1 MPRVTRCGEDS
12 PSTVRMDDSRSESEN
27 RFDSVLKS
35 CQSTLATFA
44 QSSQLSQQCVASH
57 SNQTLS
63 SKHVLLPILIENAGT
78 PSPSGNQDDRKTQNT
93 WNDNGGDSFEDW
105 GDFECFDGDMHPEQL
120 QSSDVGRAAGN
131 APQEQKE
138 SAFFNNLCEG
148 ICPSSLVPRP
158 EIGPGNE
165 AIVHPICMQWLCNCS
180 VIVCLLGQHYEFH

>member
-1 MPRVTRCGEDS
+1 MPSVTRCGEDS
-12 PSTVRMDDSRSESEN
+12 PSTGRMDDTRSESEN

-44 QSSQLSQQCVASH
+44 QSSQLSQQRVTSH
-57 SNQTLS
+57 SNQ
-63 SKHVLLPILIENAGT
+63 HVLLPVLIENART
-78 PSPSGNQDDRKTQNT
+78 PSASGNQDDRKTQNT

-148 ICPSSLVPRP
+148 IRPSSLVPRP
-158 EIGPGNE
+158 KIGPRNE
-165 AIVHPICMQWLCNCS
+165 ATVHPIRMQ
-180 VIVCLLGQHYEFH
+180 